1 MSTPKVYLN
10 EDYTKKD
17 GTCAV
22 YILVHLGGKS
32 LKFNTGVSC
41 DPDNFDAQTSRK
53 KGKSKKVSDDNL
65 TIERGLARMNDIF
78 VRYRLQGET
87 LTPEVLKK
95 EWKNPARRVNFFAWM
110 DEALKARK
118 GELADSSLKQHKSL
132 KSKME
137 KFRKKLAFADID
149 ADYIEQFRR
158 FLKVTMKN
166 DLNTI
171 HNNLKNLK
179 AYLNIA
185 RRQGVISENPFDN
198 VKLKRSA
205 PERIF
210 LTEDE
215 LNALWTMYE
224 KRKLPDTHHYVLR
237 HFLFMC
243 FTGIRISDLIA
254 LTFDGIFDDTLF
266 YFPIKTHGVSKKAAK
281 VPLNK
286 YAKQLIADEGRT
298 TGKVFKL
305 ISEQRMNLK
314 IKEIALGAKI
324 PKKLSNHSGRHTFAT
339 LYLSKTKD
347 LTGLQR
353 MLGHS
358 NVSQTMVYVHIV
370 EEMMNDEMT
379 VFEAKLFKQKTPPT
393 SAGG

>member
-1 MSTPKVYLN
+1 MSSPKVYLN

-22 YILVHLGGKS
+22 YILVHLGRKS

-41 DPDNFDAQTSRK
+41 DPDNFDTINFRI
-53 KGKSKKVSDDNL
+53 KGKSKKIKDDNL

-87 LTPEVLKK
+87 LSPDTLKR
-95 EWKNPARRVNFFAWM
+95 EWKNPARRVNFYAWM
-110 DEALKARK
+110 DEALKDRK
-118 GELADSSLKQHKSL
+118 GELAESSLKQHKSL

-137 KFRKKLAFADID
+137 KFRKKLSFADID
-149 ADYIEQFRR
+149 AEFIEQFRR
-158 FLKVTMKN
+158 YLKVTLKN
-166 DLNTI
+166 DINTI

-185 RRQGVISENPFDN
+185 RRQGVISENPFDQ

-205 PERIF
+205 PERVF

-215 LNALWTMYE
+215 LQALWKMYE
-224 KRKLPDTHHYVLR
+224 KRQLPETYHYVLR

-243 FTGIRISDLIA
+243 FTGIRISDLMA
-254 LTFDGIFDDTLF
+254 LTFDGIIADTLF
-266 YFPIKTHGVSKKAAK
+266 YFPIKTRGRTKRAAK

-286 YAKQLIADEGRT
+286 YAKQLIADEGRSA
-298 TGKVFKL
+298 GKVFSL
-305 ISEQRMNLK
+305 ISEQRMNKKLK
-314 IKEIALGAKI
+314 DIAAGAKI
-324 PKKLSNHSGRHTFAT
+324 PKRITNHSGRHTFAT

-358 NVSQTMVYVHIV
+358 NISQTMVYVHIV
-370 EEMMNDEMT
+370 EEMMNDEMN
-379 VFEAKLFKQKTPPT
+379 VFEAKLFK
-393 SAGG
+393 